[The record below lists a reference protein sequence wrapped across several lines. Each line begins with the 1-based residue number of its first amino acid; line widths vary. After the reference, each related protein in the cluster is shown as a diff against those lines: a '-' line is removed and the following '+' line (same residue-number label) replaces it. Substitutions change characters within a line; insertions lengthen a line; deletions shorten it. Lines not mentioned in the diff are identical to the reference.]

1 MCGITGIWNFD
12 KSPVDRST
20 FDQFTDSLAHRGPD
34 GRGTW
39 FNESGEIALGHR
51 RLSILD
57 LSEEGC
63 QPMSYSGGRYWIT
76 YNGEIY
82 NFLELRIEL
91 EQKGHFFRSQGDTEV
106 ILGAYQEWG
115 PDMLLRF
122 NGMWA
127 VAIFDTL
134 EQTLFIAR
142 DRFGIKP
149 FLYHLTGARFAF
161 ASELKAFKHLEGYE
175 AAIDSESADVFLRN
189 GFGIEG
195 TVRTMLLGIRRLPG
209 GHYGLVKDGKL
220 SVVRWWNTL
229 DHLLEIPSSFEAQA
243 ERFQELF
250 YDSIRLRM
258 RSDVPIGTCLS
269 GGFDSTAVVCALADI
284 GKHQHG
290 SRQAKDWQHAF
301 VATFPGAVNDESP
314 QAQEAVLFAGVKA
327 TLMPVTENDALLDI
341 DRVLS
346 DFDDVYIGL
355 PTPAWLIYREL
366 RKSKVVVSLDGHG
379 ADELMGGYISM
390 EENRSLFHT
399 IITSSRPALLYLRN
413 FALLRRI
420 ANSMGRGSSRA
431 FLRRGS
437 MPSRYGDFAF
447 PGENDRLPSHWG
459 TVNRMLYPMF
469 HSDILPTILRNFDRI
484 SMAHGI
490 EVRMPFMDWRLV
502 TFVFS
507 LPDSSKIGDGYT
519 KRVARIGM
527 SGKMPDSIR
536 LSKKKIGFN
545 SPLPEWLNGPLQP
558 WVRDLLNKS
567 KDHALINMPQ
577 LKRYIQENMDK
588 RSWTWQ
594 NVETAWRYL
603 HYLWFERTF
612 LKR

>member
-91 EQKGHFFRSQGDTEV
+91 EQKGHSFRSQSDTEV

-175 AAIDSESADVFLRN
+175 PAIDSESADVFLRN

-379 ADELMGGYISM
+379 ADELMGGYIPM
-390 EENRSLFHT
+390 EENRGLFPA
-399 IITSSRPALLYLRN
+399 IKTSSKASPSLSFGILLSCVASQIVWGGVPVEHSL
-413 FALLRRI
+413 
-420 ANSMGRGSSRA
+420 GRGACTPAMEISYSPEGMIECRLTGAPSIACFTLCSTPTFFQQSS
-431 FLRRGS
+431 G
-437 MPSRYGDFAF
+437 
-447 PGENDRLPSHWG
+447 
-459 TVNRMLYPMF
+459 
-469 HSDILPTILRNFDRI
+469 I
-484 SMAHGI
+484 SIAC
-490 EVRMPFMDWRLV
+490 RWR
-502 TFVFS
+502 
-507 LPDSSKIGDGYT
+507 
-519 KRVARIGM
+519 
-527 SGKMPDSIR
+527 
-536 LSKKKIGFN
+536 
-545 SPLPEWLNGPLQP
+545 
-558 WVRDLLNKS
+558 
-567 KDHALINMPQ
+567 
-577 LKRYIQENMDK
+577 
-588 RSWTWQ
+588 
-594 NVETAWRYL
+594 TA
-603 HYLWFERTF
+603 
-612 LKR
+612 